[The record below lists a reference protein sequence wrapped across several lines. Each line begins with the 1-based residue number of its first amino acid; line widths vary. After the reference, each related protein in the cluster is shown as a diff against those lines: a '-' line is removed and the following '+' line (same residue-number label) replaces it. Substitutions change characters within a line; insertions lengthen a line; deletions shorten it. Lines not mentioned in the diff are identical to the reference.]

1 MESTFQIPT
10 GFIGAMTKQ
19 LDCYFNDYV
28 VFEEGLVE
36 ELADEKHG
44 EEVKEII
51 TTQASYIATVTNLKD
66 LESQA
71 NTTIVKLGDIVEDAK
86 AAEQESDEFATKLD
100 AYKTQCEPSCNDIE
114 YDSGVVKEA
123 NTKLQQAYDNLKN
136 SEVLSV
142 SQLIDTE
149 INKVEV
155 ITNYFFHNF

>member
-1 MESTFQIPT
+1 
-10 GFIGAMTKQ
+10 MTHQ
-19 LDCYFNDYV
+19 LDCYFDDYV
-28 VFEEGLVE
+28 VFEKDLVE

-71 NTTIVKLGDIVEDAK
+71 NTTIDKLGDIVEDAK
-86 AAEQESDEFATKLD
+86 TAEEESDQFATKLE
-100 AYKTQCEPSCNDIE
+100 AYKNDCGASCNDIE
-114 YDSGVVKEA
+114 YDSNVVKTA
-123 NTKLQQAYDNLKN
+123 NQQLKQAYDKLKN
-136 SEVLSV
+136 SEVLTV

-155 ITNYFFHNF
+155 ITNYFVILIMPRQCTTL

>member
-1 MESTFQIPT
+1 
-10 GFIGAMTKQ
+10 MTNQ
-19 LDCYFNDYV
+19 LDCYFDDYV
-28 VFEEGLVE
+28 VFEKDLVE

-71 NTTIVKLGDIVEDAK
+71 NKTIDKLGDIVEDAK
-86 AAEQESDEFATKLD
+86 TAEEESDQFATKLEE
-100 AYKTQCEPSCNDIE
+100 YKNDCGASCNDIE
-114 YDSGVVKEA
+114 YNSTVVKTA
-123 NTKLQQAYDNLKN
+123 NQQLKQAYDKLKN
-136 SEVLSV
+136 SEVLTV

-155 ITNYFFHNF
+155 ITNFFFILIMPRQCTKSSI